1 MNEELRGII
10 QKMIDNGE
18 SQETINMVI
27 AEYERRN
34 ETDDESGKTTPTD
47 QDTSVD
53 VDQVSDMDL
62 PSEDGSLDSPKV
74 EEEKPEEDVEA
85 VGVVD
90 NVVDFFSDISNA
102 FSQGYMQ
109 GERTDEGIELGGFG
123 VVDDPASDEEVTR
136 WIEGQQKQAKLNSQ
150 SYEMKEFD
158 RIYEEAGGGA
168 WGFLKGVA
176 YNPST
181 LSTMLASSMASQY
194 SSIVNSE
201 EVATAAL
208 AGGATGVA
216 AGAAATPFGMVA
228 GGIAGAMTSSMAM
241 MEAGLTFNELMLEEI
256 GGDINDPGAKK
267 KIRAVLDNP
276 EKLSELKSK
285 ARNRGVAIG
294 AVELLTLGIAKGVGG
309 KIASKLS
316 RAAAVGGIEITG
328 GGLGEVAGR
337 LAADQE
343 MDAKEIGFEA
353 FAGLGSAPL
362 TMSAQAT
369 KLNKAIQTAE
379 ISKKIRDS
387 NEYGDV
393 VDAYKSD
400 KDGNF
405 KTNAIDVE
413 ISKLSKSS
421 QILDERVEEQVLSG
435 KMTKAEGDVVRQNF
449 RRVQGSV
456 NSIKSLDLT
465 TEQEAE
471 AVDKLAEFEKVKSEL
486 KSAKDSAPAITAPI
500 KEKLKAL
507 DAELT
512 DIIRADSKAKVEE
525 SSTFAK
531 KAGKAFGIEVID
543 NLTSAEIAEQFDT
556 EKTKFSDADGFFKDG
571 KIYINK
577 EVAIETRAVSVGS
590 HELLHGILK
599 NSLMTNKES
608 SKIIQDFRSQLNKEQ
623 NAAIDLR
630 ANQKDKNGK
639 RLYSESDLEAAPDE
653 YLAFFS
659 DAIAKNEIKFEE
671 NIFTKLGDII
681 TPILRKAGFAKIKFN
696 TGKDVYNFMREY
708 NKSIESGNLTKS
720 IQEDLVSSENQKLFD
735 SEYKRLSLSTKQDIA
750 FEENENID
758 TGHTTFEGDFKVG
771 DTQFGL
777 KLIPLDNISDD
788 FEAEFELKKQ
798 LEAKNINTKELLSV
812 EFEDFEDGLDITGKS
827 LEGKTSAI
835 KTFSVVANSVLDFVK
850 QNNVKGVVFNSSEAN
865 RTRLYKTMVDRF
877 SKELGWEYEQI
888 KTTPV
893 QGEVDTFVVTPKDT
907 TKQSKSVAKSTQELL
922 NIETDTAND
931 LAIESKSAPLSSAK
945 EKSLIRQYTSLA
957 LKALGYSAKAGSIA
971 PQEAVSFV
979 QGLFPSILKNYDLS
993 KNTKFST
1000 HVTNNITPKRQQ
1012 FYEEQI
1018 GDDAVTTSLDDERV
1032 REMASPT
1039 QEQTDTSTE
1048 SKKDIVPTTDPL
1060 KLFGPNNE
1068 IKESFLKNTIDKLK
1082 ELNIKGL
1089 TYNTLRILDAESVA
1103 ELVFGDKK
1111 VAGKILDPAKNL
1123 SQGEARRA
1131 LMFVNKNAAALIKL
1145 LPENNTE
1152 IKSVTSKSNAN
1163 TKISIGGLPT
1173 GIPRN
1178 IQSKFYTKG
1187 KRIGNNTQF
1196 SKKPGITLDSFKKEL
1211 GIEGNVKSPD
1221 FKVRSNTSQALR
1233 GMLELAGRAMTNTAA
1248 RQYLKSI
1255 GYDPIVI
1262 EQLAE
1267 GKNPTMFSRSALEKL
1282 SGINVFQ
1289 EAAEKSD
1296 ADFAN
1301 FGESSWNPIY
1311 KSLGFN
1317 PLDPASPAD
1326 KAKMEMFFAKVLPQY
1341 LPLEIIALL
1350 GPTMTNGKA
1359 SYYKANSEKFKEASE
1374 KNPEKYPTKTT
1385 KETSE
1390 SKQKFVDEAVAKGEF
1405 SKINKAKSFWFENTD
1420 SAKEISEQYIGDVEI
1435 GSKYK
1440 LKEEE
1445 LNDLKAMFLKQS
1457 FTSGTGKNRTI
1468 QQKFLD
1474 TMWQKQSLDNQN
1486 AAKLRGLKVMFNVF
1500 QKMIA
1505 DDARNAQM
1513 IIGILSKTSGHQN
1526 GFVRV
1531 AAPMKFIAKNIDGVE
1546 IVEEHTLPASIAAK
1560 FLFQQAAAG
1569 TVNSNFSG
1577 IEKNYM
1583 QGVLSSVDDKQL
1595 RGVGIDGNK
1604 FNYIAST
1611 PDGWTINDNVWAR
1624 YFNSNVANG
1633 PGFGID
1639 PNNIELQSGQTV
1651 YEVYGVDNTGAFID
1665 DNFNNTLKKTAKA
1678 NNLILEPSE
1687 RFSKSTPFG
1696 NPEVLSLM
1704 ETLDNENTAQES
1716 KFSRSLNLSKDFN
1729 DIIEN
1734 KTGIAS
1740 DKAYARVKAEVV
1752 GANKGK
1758 WKFFIPPSAED
1769 FVGLLYATLGKG
1781 TIGDAQMAWY
1791 KAHLLNPFASAM
1803 NDLANDRA
1811 TLMQD
1816 FRALKKNLKIVPKN
1830 LRKKIPG
1837 EPFTQEQAVR
1847 AYIWDQQGM
1856 EIPGMSEQDQ
1866 KDLVSFVEKDSN
1878 LKSFAAE
1885 LMAINKGDA
1894 YAAPDAGWV
1903 AGTIDTDLMKGLNTT
1918 KRIKYLEVWQQNVD
1932 QIFSD
1937 ENLNKLEAA
1946 YGKEYRVAMENIL
1959 QRMQTG
1965 RNRSFGTDTITGRF
1979 TDWLTNSVGA
1989 IMFFNTR
1996 SAVLQTISAINF
2008 INFSDNNVLKAGQA
2022 FANQGQYWK
2031 DFVKLFNSPFL
2042 LDRRSG
2048 IKLNVNEADIAEM
2061 AKGPGNSARNVIAGL
2076 LKLGFLPTQIADSF
2090 AIASGGASFYRN
2102 RIKALM
2108 KEGLSQAEAEESA
2121 FRDFREIAEE
2131 SQQSSRPDKISQQQ
2145 AGPLGRIVL
2154 AFANTPAQYARLI
2167 KKAASDLKNG
2177 RGDAKTNISKII
2189 YYGVAQN
2196 VLFSALQQALF
2207 AIGFEDEDEEEKKRE
2222 EKYFNII
2229 NGMSDSVLRGIG
2241 VGGAIASVVK
2251 NTAIRLAKEADK
2263 KSPKYQDAVVK
2274 GVLQISPPISSK
2286 IGKLQS
2292 AGRSFS
2298 WNQEEMRT
2306 KGWSID
2312 NPAYL
2317 ASANVISAASN
2328 VPLDRAVK
2336 KITNIVDSSNEDT
2349 EFYKRIALA
2358 LGWSAWEL
2366 GIEKNKKTETKKRSR
2381 SRTRTNR
2388 KQRTR
2393 KKRN

>member
-1 MNEELRGII
+1 
-10 QKMIDNGE
+10 MIDNGE

-512 DIIRADSKAKVEE
+512 DIIRADSKAKVEK

-1262 EQLAE
+1262 EQIAE

>member
-1 MNEELRGII
+1 MNEELKGII
-10 QKMIDNGE
+10 QKMIDNDE

-53 VDQVSDMDL
+53 VEQVSDMDL

-90 NVVDFFSDISNA
+90 NVVDFFSDIRDA

-201 EVATAAL
+201 EVAAAAL
-208 AGGATGVA
+208 AGGATGAA
-216 AGAAATPFGMVA
+216 AGTAGLGFGIIA

-241 MEAGLTFNELMLEEI
+241 MEAGLTFNELMMKEI
-256 GGDINDPGAKK
+256 GGDINDPGAKE

-285 ARNRGVAIG
+285 ARNRGIAIG
-294 AVELLTLGIAKGVGG
+294 AVELLTLGVAKGVGG

-316 RAAAVGGIEITG
+316 RVAAVGGIEITG

-337 LAADQE
+337 QAAGQE
-343 MDAKEIGFEA
+343 FDAKEIGFEA

-362 TMSAQAT
+362 TMSMQAT

-421 QILDERVEEQVLSG
+421 QILDDRVEEQVLSG

-456 NSIKSLDLT
+456 SNIKSLDLT

-471 AVDKLAEFEKVKSEL
+471 AVDKLAARKKLQIEL
-486 KSAKDSAPAITAPI
+486 DDLK
-500 KEKLKAL
+500 KEKSTALTESKNKELEAL

-512 DIIRADSKAKVEE
+512 DIIRADSTTKVEE

-531 KAGKAFGIEVID
+531 KAGKAFGIEVVD

-556 EKTKFSDADGFFKDG
+556 KKTKFSEANGFFKDG

-608 SKIIQDFRSQLNKEQ
+608 SKIIQDFRNQLNKEQ

-659 DAIAKNEIKFEE
+659 DAIAKNEIKFDEG
-671 NIFTKLGDII
+671 LGTMLMDFI

-708 NKSIESGNLTKS
+708 NKSIKSGNLTKS

-893 QGEVDTFVVTPKDT
+893 QGEVDTFIVTPKDT

-1048 SKKDIVPTTDPL
+1048 SKKDIVPTADPL

-1089 TYNTLRILDAESVA
+1089 TYNTLRILDAESIA

-1131 LMFVNKNAAALIKL
+1131 LMFVNKNAASLIKL

-1262 EQLAE
+1262 EQIAE
-1267 GKNPTMFSRSALEKL
+1267 GKNPTMFSRSTLEKL

-1803 NDLANDRA
+1803 NNLANDRA

-2022 FANQGQYWK
+2022 FANQPQYWK
-2031 DFVKLFNSPFL
+2031 DFIKLFNSPFL

-2102 RIKALM
+2102 RIKALQ
-2108 KEGLSQAEAEESA
+2108 KEGLTEAEAEESA

-2207 AIGFEDEDEEEKKRE
+2207 AIGFEDEEEEKRD

-2229 NGMSDSVLRGIG
+2229 NGMSDSILRGIG

-2336 KITNIVDSSNEDT
+2336 KITNLVDSSNDDT

-2366 GIEKNKKTETKKRSR
+2366 GIEKNKKTKTKKRGR

-2388 KQRTR
+2388 TQRTR

>member
-53 VDQVSDMDL
+53 VDQVSDTDL

-123 VVDDPASDEEVTR
+123 VGDDPASDEEVTR

-512 DIIRADSKAKVEE
+512 DIIRADSKAKVEK

-850 QNNVKGVVFNSSEAN
+850 QNDVKGVVFNSSEAN

-1262 EQLAE
+1262 EQIAE

-1918 KRIKYLEVWQQNVD
+1918 KRTKYLEVWQQNVD

>member
-18 SQETINMVI
+18 SQETMNMVI

-53 VDQVSDMDL
+53 VEQVSDTDL

-85 VGVVD
+85 FGVVD
-90 NVVDFFSDISNA
+90 NVVDFFSDLSTAWN
-102 FSQGYMQ
+102 QGSLQ
-109 GERTDEGIELGGFG
+109 GEMTDLGIELAGFG
-123 VVDDPASDEEVTR
+123 IGDDPANDQDVINF
-136 WIEGQQKQAKLNSQ
+136 IEGKKKELRLSSQ
-150 SYEMKEFD
+150 SFEMKEFD
-158 RIYEEAGGGA
+158 RIYEEAGGGW
-168 WGFLKGVA
+168 WGFLKGAA

-181 LSTMLASSMASQY
+181 LSTMLF
-194 SSIVNSE
+194 SSISSQLSSIRNSE
-201 EVATAAL
+201 EVAAAAL
-208 AGGATGVA
+208 AGGT
-216 AGAAATPFGMVA
+216 AGAAVGLAGFGVGA
-228 GGIAGAMTSSMAM
+228 IPGAIAGAMSASMGM
-241 MEAGLTFNELMLEEI
+241 MEAGLTFNELLMEEI
-256 GGDINDPGAKK
+256 GGNINDPGAKD
-267 KIRAVLDNP
+267 KIKAILDNP
-276 EKLSELKSK
+276 EKLQDLKTR
-285 ARNRGVAIG
+285 ARNRGAAIAGIELATMGLAKGLGGKLASKGIGKATRIAAIG
-294 AVELLTLGIAKGVGG
+294 GT
-309 KIASKLS
+309 
-316 RAAAVGGIEITG
+316 EIIG
-328 GGLGEVAGR
+328 GGTGEVVGR
-337 LAADQE
+337 LAAGQE
-343 MDAKEIGFEA
+343 MDVKEIGFEA

-362 TMSAQAT
+362 TMSGQVF
-369 KLNKAIQTAE
+369 KFQKAVQSAE
-379 ISKKIRDS
+379 IGKKIRES
-387 NEYGDV
+387 NEYGDI

-405 KTNAIDVE
+405 KTNAVDVE

-421 QILDERVEEQVLSG
+421 QILDSRVEEQILTG
-435 KMTKAEGDVVRQNF
+435 KLTKAEGDVIKQNF

-456 NSIKSLDLT
+456 SRIKSLDLT
-465 TEQEAE
+465 TEQEAQ
-471 AVDKLAEFEKVKSEL
+471 AVDKLAERDKIQNELNELKETKSE
-486 KSAKDSAPAITAPI
+486 AITAGKKEELKVIDNEISEII
-500 KEKLKAL
+500 K
-507 DAELT
+507 
-512 DIIRADSKAKVEE
+512 ADSKAKVEE

-543 NLTSAEIAEQFDT
+543 DLTTADIVKQFDT
-556 EKTKFSDADGFFKDG
+556 DETKFSEADGFFKDG

-577 EVAIETRAVSVGS
+577 EIAAETRAVSVGS
-590 HELLHGILK
+590 HELLHGILQ

-608 SKIIQDFRSQLNKEQ
+608 SKIIQDFRSQLNKKQ

-630 ANQKDKNGK
+630 ANATDKDGN
-639 RLYSESDLEAAPDE
+639 RLYSKEELDNSPDE

-659 DAIAKNEIKFEE
+659 DAIAKNEIKFDEG
-671 NIFTKLGDII
+671 LGTMLMDFI

-708 NKSIESGNLTKS
+708 DKSIKSGKLSKS
-720 IQEDLVSSENQKLFD
+720 IQEDLVPGITTVDSGDAKLSRSEDASN
-735 SEYKRLSLSTKQDIA
+735 
-750 FEENENID
+750 
-758 TGHTTFEGDFKVG
+758 KVQELY
-771 DTQFGL
+771 DTQGEAAAFDIIEQFKPITSKIVEKRSQAPGFDRQL
-777 KLIPLDNISDD
+777 LTDEIETGKRGILDLVREYDAESGVPLAAYINKFLPARAIEASKRILGEEFTDD
-788 FEAEFELKKQ
+788 VT
-798 LEAKNINTKELLSV
+798 EAKGVAAEEVAVDVAPTDKSTTSKLRRVLGIKQGDAIYDLAKKVSGEILSGDLPGKKVKTAINKEARKSKLRKAVSDLMGTEKAIDEQFLNKNI
-812 EFEDFEDGLDITGKS
+812 
-827 LEGKTSAI
+827 LEILKALPASDLVKLEREA
-835 KTFSVVANSVLDFVK
+835 KVKVLAE
-850 QNNVKGVVFNSSEAN
+850 QGPRLNVKDAREAVN
-865 RTRLYKTMVDRF
+865 KGL
-877 SKELGWEYEQI
+877 L
-888 KTTPV
+888 
-893 QGEVDTFVVTPKDT
+893 PKDT
-907 TKQSKSVAKSTQELL
+907 NLQSGPKVSSKLPTTLEQAKEFFTQKRKAGLVNVVTEMLVKDAAPEVTKDKM
-922 NIETDTAND
+922 D
-931 LAIESKSAPLSSAK
+931 LAIRAKVLSEIDRAPELKFSKTSIFQAETNLEKILSEGFNDYATETNKKWPALFKSLGIVNLNLNDKTQREKFLNDLISTEVDENGKPIPGLASKFPKSFWRNFQGTSTSVSEMRGNVKFYKMQDGSFAPGVLVKGKDGKTKYKAPKNAFRKYASHVFFLNVADAKAWIEKAESKGIKFPPESDMFKDLLYKEPYTQKVNKKEVLLLNKERFNDVNFINRQENKLKALESIFKTFEKFMAEGKGKDNAALVGGLLKSTAGWQGHFIRKSAP
-945 EKSLIRQYTSLA
+945 
-957 LKALGYSAKAGSIA
+957 
-971 PQEAVSFV
+971 V
-979 QGLFPSILKNYDLS
+979 
-993 KNTKFST
+993 KFFQT
-1000 HVTNNITPKRQQ
+1000 GKM
-1012 FYEEQI
+1012 F
-1018 GDDAVTTSLDDERV
+1018 DANG
-1032 REMASPT
+1032 
-1039 QEQTDTSTE
+1039 
-1048 SKKDIVPTTDPL
+1048 K
-1060 KLFGPNNE
+1060 KLF
-1068 IKESFLKNTIDKLK
+1068 T
-1082 ELNIKGL
+1082 
-1089 TYNTLRILDAESVA
+1089 
-1103 ELVFGDKK
+1103 
-1111 VAGKILDPAKNL
+1111 
-1123 SQGEARRA
+1123 
-1131 LMFVNKNAAALIKL
+1131 
-1145 LPENNTE
+1145 
-1152 IKSVTSKSNAN
+1152 
-1163 TKISIGGLPT
+1163 
-1173 GIPRN
+1173 
-1178 IQSKFYTKG
+1178 
-1187 KRIGNNTQF
+1187 
-1196 SKKPGITLDSFKKEL
+1196 
-1211 GIEGNVKSPD
+1211 
-1221 FKVRSNTSQALR
+1221 
-1233 GMLELAGRAMTNTAA
+1233 
-1248 RQYLKSI
+1248 
-1255 GYDPIVI
+1255 
-1262 EQLAE
+1262 
-1267 GKNPTMFSRSALEKL
+1267 
-1282 SGINVFQ
+1282 
-1289 EAAEKSD
+1289 
-1296 ADFAN
+1296 
-1301 FGESSWNPIY
+1301 
-1311 KSLGFN
+1311 
-1317 PLDPASPAD
+1317 
-1326 KAKMEMFFAKVLPQY
+1326 
-1341 LPLEIIALL
+1341 
-1350 GPTMTNGKA
+1350 
-1359 SYYKANSEKFKEASE
+1359 
-1374 KNPEKYPTKTT
+1374 
-1385 KETSE
+1385 
-1390 SKQKFVDEAVAKGEF
+1390 
-1405 SKINKAKSFWFENTD
+1405 
-1420 SAKEISEQYIGDVEI
+1420 
-1435 GSKYK
+1435 
-1440 LKEEE
+1440 
-1445 LNDLKAMFLKQS
+1445 
-1457 FTSGTGKNRTI
+1457 
-1468 QQKFLD
+1468 
-1474 TMWQKQSLDNQN
+1474 
-1486 AAKLRGLKVMFNVF
+1486 
-1500 QKMIA
+1500 
-1505 DDARNAQM
+1505 
-1513 IIGILSKTSGHQN
+1513 
-1526 GFVRV
+1526 
-1531 AAPMKFIAKNIDGVE
+1531 
-1546 IVEEHTLPASIAAK
+1546 EEHTLPATGIAQY
-1560 FLFQQAAAG
+1560 LFIQAASGNISKSFPNVRRNFFQGALLN
-1569 TVNSNFSG
+1569 VN
-1577 IEKNYM
+1577 
-1583 QGVLSSVDDKQL
+1583 DDKL
-1595 RGVGIDGNK
+1595 AGIGVDGKK
-1604 FNYIAST
+1604 FSYKEAT
-1611 PDGWTINDNVWAR
+1611 PEGWTLEDNIWAR
-1624 YFNSNVANG
+1624 YFNANVAKQ
-1633 PGFGID
+1633 GFGID
-1639 PNNIELQSGQTV
+1639 PNSLMTYQGKTIFD
-1651 YEVYGVDNTGAFID
+1651 VYGVDSTGAFID

-1687 RFSKSTPFG
+1687 RFSKSTSFG
-1696 NPEVLSLM
+1696 NSEVLSLM

-1752 GANKGK
+1752 GSNKGK

-1903 AGTIDTDLMKGLNTT
+1903 AGTIDTDLIKGLNTT

-1932 QIFSD
+1932 QIFS
-1937 ENLNKLEAA
+1937 ETNLNKLEAA

-2022 FANQGQYWK
+2022 FANQPQYWK
-2031 DFVKLFNSPFL
+2031 DFIKLFNSPFL

-2102 RIKALM
+2102 RIKALQ
-2108 KEGLSQAEAEESA
+2108 KEGLTEAEAEESA

-2207 AIGFEDEDEEEKKRE
+2207 AIGFEDEEEEKRD

-2229 NGMSDSVLRGIG
+2229 NGMSDSILRGVG

>member
-18 SQETINMVI
+18 SQETMNMVI

-53 VDQVSDMDL
+53 VEQVSDTDL

-85 VGVVD
+85 FGVVD
-90 NVVDFFSDISNA
+90 NVVDFFSDLSTAWN
-102 FSQGYMQ
+102 QGSLQ
-109 GERTDEGIELGGFG
+109 GEMTDLGIELAGFG
-123 VVDDPASDEEVTR
+123 IGDDPANDQDVINF
-136 WIEGQQKQAKLNSQ
+136 IEGKKKELRLSSQ
-150 SYEMKEFD
+150 SFEMKEFD
-158 RIYEEAGGGA
+158 RIYEEAGGGW
-168 WGFLKGVA
+168 WGFLKGAA

-181 LSTMLASSMASQY
+181 LSSMLV
-194 SSIVNSE
+194 SSISSQLSSIKNSE
-201 EVATAAL
+201 EVAAAAL
-208 AGGATGVA
+208 AGGGAGA
-216 AGAAATPFGMVA
+216 AVGAAATAYGLGIGAIPGA
-228 GGIAGAMTSSMAM
+228 IAGAMSASMGM
-241 MEAGLTFNELMLEEI
+241 MEAGLTFNELLMEEI
-256 GGDINDPGAKK
+256 GGNINDPGAKD
-267 KIRAVLDNP
+267 KIKAILDNP
-276 EKLSELKSK
+276 EKLQDLKTR
-285 ARNRGVAIG
+285 ARNRGAAIAGIELATMGLAKGLGGKLASKGIGKATRIAAIG
-294 AVELLTLGIAKGVGG
+294 GT
-309 KIASKLS
+309 
-316 RAAAVGGIEITG
+316 EIIG
-328 GGLGEVAGR
+328 GGTGEFVGRKVAG
-337 LAADQE
+337 QE
-343 MDAKEIGFEA
+343 MDIKEIGFEA

-362 TMSAQAT
+362 TMSGQVF
-369 KLNKAIQTAE
+369 KFQKAVQSAE
-379 ISKKIRDS
+379 IGKKIRES
-387 NEYGDV
+387 NEYGDI

-405 KTNAIDVE
+405 KTNAVDVE

-421 QILDERVEEQVLSG
+421 QILDSRVEEQILTG
-435 KMTKAEGDVVRQNF
+435 KLTKAEGDVIKQNF

-456 NSIKSLDLT
+456 SRIKSLDLT
-465 TEQEAE
+465 TEQEAQ
-471 AVDKLAEFEKVKSEL
+471 AVDKLAERDKIQNELNELKETKSE
-486 KSAKDSAPAITAPI
+486 AITAGKKEELKVIDNEISEII
-500 KEKLKAL
+500 K
-507 DAELT
+507 
-512 DIIRADSKAKVEE
+512 ADSKAKVEE

-543 NLTSAEIAEQFDT
+543 DLTTADIVKQFDT
-556 EKTKFSDADGFFKDG
+556 DETKFSEADGFFKDG

-577 EVAIETRAVSVGS
+577 EIAAETRAVSVGS
-590 HELLHGILK
+590 HELLHGILQ

-608 SKIIQDFRSQLNKEQ
+608 SKIIQDFRSQLNKKQ

-630 ANQKDKNGK
+630 ANATDKDGN
-639 RLYSESDLEAAPDE
+639 RLYSKEELDNSPDE

-659 DAIAKNEIKFEE
+659 DAIAKNEIKFDEG
-671 NIFTKLGDII
+671 LGTMLMDFI

-708 NKSIESGNLTKS
+708 DKSIKSGKLSKS
-720 IQEDLVSSENQKLFD
+720 IQEDLVPGITTVDSGDAKLSRSEDASN
-735 SEYKRLSLSTKQDIA
+735 
-750 FEENENID
+750 
-758 TGHTTFEGDFKVG
+758 KVQELY
-771 DTQFGL
+771 DTQGEAAAFDIIEQFKPITSKIVEKRSQAPGFDRQL
-777 KLIPLDNISDD
+777 LTDEIETGKRGILDLVREYDAESGVPLAAYINKFLPARAIEASKRILGEEFTDD
-788 FEAEFELKKQ
+788 VT
-798 LEAKNINTKELLSV
+798 EAKGVAAEEVAVDVAPTDKSTTSKLRRVLGIKQGDAIYDLAKKVSGEILSGDLPGKKVKTAINKEARKSKLRKAVSDLMGTEKAIDEQFLNKNI
-812 EFEDFEDGLDITGKS
+812 
-827 LEGKTSAI
+827 LEILKALPASDLVKLEREA
-835 KTFSVVANSVLDFVK
+835 KVKVLAE
-850 QNNVKGVVFNSSEAN
+850 QGPRLNVKDAREAVN
-865 RTRLYKTMVDRF
+865 KGL
-877 SKELGWEYEQI
+877 L
-888 KTTPV
+888 
-893 QGEVDTFVVTPKDT
+893 PKDT
-907 TKQSKSVAKSTQELL
+907 NLQSGPKVSSKLPTTLEQAKEFFTQKRKAGLVNVVTEMLVKDAAPEVTKDKM
-922 NIETDTAND
+922 D
-931 LAIESKSAPLSSAK
+931 LAIRAKVLSEIDRAPELKFSKTSIFQAETNLEKILSEGFNDYATETNKKWPALFKSLGIVNLNLNDKTQREKFLNDLISTEVDENGKPIPGLASKFPKSFWRNFQGTSTSVSEMRGNVKFYKMQDGSFAPGVLVKGKDGKTKYKAPKNAFRKYASHVFFLNVADAKAWIEKAESKGIKFPPESDMFKDLLYKEPYTQKVNKKEVLLLNKERFNDVNFINRQENKLKALESIFKTFEKFMAEGKGKNNAALVGGLLKSTAGWQGHFIRKSAPVRFFQTGK
-945 EKSLIRQYTSLA
+945 M
-957 LKALGYSAKAGSIA
+957 
-971 PQEAVSFV
+971 F
-979 QGLFPSILKNYDLS
+979 
-993 KNTKFST
+993 
-1000 HVTNNITPKRQQ
+1000 
-1012 FYEEQI
+1012 
-1018 GDDAVTTSLDDERV
+1018 DAD
-1032 REMASPT
+1032 
-1039 QEQTDTSTE
+1039 
-1048 SKKDIVPTTDPL
+1048 
-1060 KLFGPNNE
+1060 
-1068 IKESFLKNTIDKLK
+1068 
-1082 ELNIKGL
+1082 
-1089 TYNTLRILDAESVA
+1089 
-1103 ELVFGDKK
+1103 
-1111 VAGKILDPAKNL
+1111 
-1123 SQGEARRA
+1123 
-1131 LMFVNKNAAALIKL
+1131 
-1145 LPENNTE
+1145 
-1152 IKSVTSKSNAN
+1152 
-1163 TKISIGGLPT
+1163 
-1173 GIPRN
+1173 
-1178 IQSKFYTKG
+1178 G
-1187 KRIGNNTQF
+1187 KR
-1196 SKKPGITLDSFKKEL
+1196 L
-1211 GIEGNVKSPD
+1211 
-1221 FKVRSNTSQALR
+1221 
-1233 GMLELAGRAMTNTAA
+1233 
-1248 RQYLKSI
+1248 
-1255 GYDPIVI
+1255 
-1262 EQLAE
+1262 
-1267 GKNPTMFSRSALEKL
+1267 
-1282 SGINVFQ
+1282 
-1289 EAAEKSD
+1289 
-1296 ADFAN
+1296 
-1301 FGESSWNPIY
+1301 
-1311 KSLGFN
+1311 
-1317 PLDPASPAD
+1317 
-1326 KAKMEMFFAKVLPQY
+1326 
-1341 LPLEIIALL
+1341 
-1350 GPTMTNGKA
+1350 
-1359 SYYKANSEKFKEASE
+1359 
-1374 KNPEKYPTKTT
+1374 
-1385 KETSE
+1385 
-1390 SKQKFVDEAVAKGEF
+1390 
-1405 SKINKAKSFWFENTD
+1405 
-1420 SAKEISEQYIGDVEI
+1420 
-1435 GSKYK
+1435 
-1440 LKEEE
+1440 
-1445 LNDLKAMFLKQS
+1445 
-1457 FTSGTGKNRTI
+1457 FT
-1468 QQKFLD
+1468 
-1474 TMWQKQSLDNQN
+1474 
-1486 AAKLRGLKVMFNVF
+1486 
-1500 QKMIA
+1500 
-1505 DDARNAQM
+1505 
-1513 IIGILSKTSGHQN
+1513 
-1526 GFVRV
+1526 
-1531 AAPMKFIAKNIDGVE
+1531 
-1546 IVEEHTLPASIAAK
+1546 EEHTLPATGIAQY
-1560 FLFQQAAAG
+1560 LFIQAASGNISKSFPNVRRNFFQGALLN
-1569 TVNSNFSG
+1569 VN
-1577 IEKNYM
+1577 
-1583 QGVLSSVDDKQL
+1583 DDKL
-1595 RGVGIDGNK
+1595 AGIGVDGKK
-1604 FNYIAST
+1604 FSYKEAT
-1611 PDGWTINDNVWAR
+1611 PEGWTLEDNIWAR
-1624 YFNSNVANG
+1624 YFNANVAKQ
-1633 PGFGID
+1633 GFGID
-1639 PNNIELQSGQTV
+1639 PNSLMTYQGKTIFD
-1651 YEVYGVDNTGAFID
+1651 VYGVDSTGAFID

-1687 RFSKSTPFG
+1687 RFSKSTSFG
-1696 NPEVLSLM
+1696 NSEVLSLM

-1752 GANKGK
+1752 GSNKGK

-1903 AGTIDTDLMKGLNTT
+1903 AGTIDTDLIKGLNTT

-1932 QIFSD
+1932 QIFS
-1937 ENLNKLEAA
+1937 ETNLNKLEAA

-2022 FANQGQYWK
+2022 FANQPQYWK
-2031 DFVKLFNSPFL
+2031 DFIKLFNSPFL

-2102 RIKALM
+2102 RIKALQ
-2108 KEGLSQAEAEESA
+2108 KEGLTEAEAEESA

-2207 AIGFEDEDEEEKKRE
+2207 AIGFEDEEEEKRD

-2229 NGMSDSVLRGIG
+2229 NGMSDSILRGVG

>member
-1 MNEELRGII
+1 
-10 QKMIDNGE
+10 MIDNGE

-53 VDQVSDMDL
+53 VDQVSDTDL

-123 VVDDPASDEEVTR
+123 VGDDPASDEEVTR

-421 QILDERVEEQVLSG
+421 QILDDRVEEQVLSG

-512 DIIRADSKAKVEE
+512 DIIRADSKAKVEK

-850 QNNVKGVVFNSSEAN
+850 QNDVKGVVFNSSEAN

-1262 EQLAE
+1262 EQIAE

-1918 KRIKYLEVWQQNVD
+1918 KRTKYLEVWQQNVD

>member
-1 MNEELRGII
+1 
-10 QKMIDNGE
+10 MIDNGE

-53 VDQVSDMDL
+53 VDQVSDTDL

-123 VVDDPASDEEVTR
+123 VGDDPASDEEVTR

-512 DIIRADSKAKVEE
+512 DIIRADSKAKVEK

-850 QNNVKGVVFNSSEAN
+850 QNDVKGVVFNSSEAN

-1262 EQLAE
+1262 EQIAE

-1918 KRIKYLEVWQQNVD
+1918 KRTKYLEVWQQNVD

>member
-1 MNEELRGII
+1 
-10 QKMIDNGE
+10 MIDNGE

-53 VDQVSDMDL
+53 VDQVSDTDL

-123 VVDDPASDEEVTR
+123 VGDDPASDEEVTR

-421 QILDERVEEQVLSG
+421 QILDDRVEEQVLSG

-512 DIIRADSKAKVEE
+512 DIIRADSKAKVEK

-1262 EQLAE
+1262 EQIAE

-1918 KRIKYLEVWQQNVD
+1918 KRTKYLEVWQQNVD

>member
-577 EVAIETRAVSVGS
+577 EVASEKGAVSVGS

-1262 EQLAE
+1262 EQIAE

-1289 EAAEKSD
+1289 EAAESSD
-1296 ADFAN
+1296 SDFAN
-1301 FGESSWNPIY
+1301 FGESSWSPQY
-1311 KSLGFN
+1311 KALGLD
-1317 PLDPASPAD
+1317 PLDPANPAD
-1326 KAKMEMFFAKVLPQY
+1326 KQKMEVFFTEVLPQY
-1341 LPLEIIALL
+1341 FPKEILALF
-1350 GPTMTNGKA
+1350 GPTMTNGPA
-1359 SYYKANSEKFKEASE
+1359 SYYKINSEKFAEIRN
-1374 KNPEKYPTKTT
+1374 KNPKKYPYTT
-1385 KETSE
+1385 KDEQKILQGIVNFGNTETGQIMTPRIDVFAIEINETFDKILPKIIEKGYSRIPVF
-1390 SKQKFVDEAVAKGEF
+1390 KDNVDHV
-1405 SKINKAKSFWFENTD
+1405 
-1420 SAKEISEQYIGDVEI
+1420 
-1435 GSKYK
+1435 
-1440 LKEEE
+1440 
-1445 LNDLKAMFLKQS
+1445 
-1457 FTSGTGKNRTI
+1457 
-1468 QQKFLD
+1468 
-1474 TMWQKQSLDNQN
+1474 
-1486 AAKLRGLKVMFNVF
+1486 
-1500 QKMIA
+1500 
-1505 DDARNAQM
+1505 
-1513 IIGILSKTSGHQN
+1513 IGIL
-1526 GFVRV
+1526 
-1531 AAPMKFIAKNIDGVE
+1531 
-1546 IVEEHTLPASIAAK
+1546 
-1560 FLFQQAAAG
+1560 
-1569 TVNSNFSG
+1569 
-1577 IEKNYM
+1577 Y
-1583 QGVLSSVDDKQL
+1583 
-1595 RGVGIDGNK
+1595 
-1604 FNYIAST
+1604 
-1611 PDGWTINDNVWAR
+1611 
-1624 YFNSNVANG
+1624 
-1633 PGFGID
+1633 
-1639 PNNIELQSGQTV
+1639 
-1651 YEVYGVDNTGAFID
+1651 
-1665 DNFNNTLKKTAKA
+1665 
-1678 NNLILEPSE
+1678 
-1687 RFSKSTPFG
+1687 
-1696 NPEVLSLM
+1696 
-1704 ETLDNENTAQES
+1704 
-1716 KFSRSLNLSKDFN
+1716 
-1729 DIIEN
+1729 
-1734 KTGIAS
+1734 
-1740 DKAYARVKAEVV
+1740 VK
-1752 GANKGK
+1752 
-1758 WKFFIPPSAED
+1758 
-1769 FVGLLYATLGKG
+1769 
-1781 TIGDAQMAWY
+1781 
-1791 KAHLLNPFASAM
+1791 
-1803 NDLANDRA
+1803 
-1811 TLMQD
+1811 
-1816 FRALKKNLKIVPKN
+1816 
-1830 LRKKIPG
+1830 
-1837 EPFTQEQAVR
+1837 
-1847 AYIWDQQGM
+1847 
-1856 EIPGMSEQDQ
+1856 
-1866 KDLVSFVEKDSN
+1866 
-1878 LKSFAAE
+1878 
-1885 LMAINKGDA
+1885 
-1894 YAAPDAGWV
+1894 
-1903 AGTIDTDLMKGLNTT
+1903 
-1918 KRIKYLEVWQQNVD
+1918 
-1932 QIFSD
+1932 
-1937 ENLNKLEAA
+1937 
-1946 YGKEYRVAMENIL
+1946 
-1959 QRMQTG
+1959 
-1965 RNRSFGTDTITGRF
+1965 
-1979 TDWLTNSVGA
+1979 
-1989 IMFFNTR
+1989 
-1996 SAVLQTISAINF
+1996 
-2008 INFSDNNVLKAGQA
+2008 
-2022 FANQGQYWK
+2022 
-2031 DFVKLFNSPFL
+2031 
-2042 LDRRSG
+2042 
-2048 IKLNVNEADIAEM
+2048 
-2061 AKGPGNSARNVIAGL
+2061 
-2076 LKLGFLPTQIADSF
+2076 
-2090 AIASGGASFYRN
+2090 
-2102 RIKALM
+2102 
-2108 KEGLSQAEAEESA
+2108 
-2121 FRDFREIAEE
+2121 
-2131 SQQSSRPDKISQQQ
+2131 
-2145 AGPLGRIVL
+2145 
-2154 AFANTPAQYARLI
+2154 
-2167 KKAASDLKNG
+2167 
-2177 RGDAKTNISKII
+2177 
-2189 YYGVAQN
+2189 
-2196 VLFSALQQALF
+2196 
-2207 AIGFEDEDEEEKKRE
+2207 
-2222 EKYFNII
+2222 
-2229 NGMSDSVLRGIG
+2229 
-2241 VGGAIASVVK
+2241 
-2251 NTAIRLAKEADK
+2251 
-2263 KSPKYQDAVVK
+2263 
-2274 GVLQISPPISSK
+2274 
-2286 IGKLQS
+2286 
-2292 AGRSFS
+2292 
-2298 WNQEEMRT
+2298 
-2306 KGWSID
+2306 
-2312 NPAYL
+2312 
-2317 ASANVISAASN
+2317 
-2328 VPLDRAVK
+2328 
-2336 KITNIVDSSNEDT
+2336 
-2349 EFYKRIALA
+2349 
-2358 LGWSAWEL
+2358 
-2366 GIEKNKKTETKKRSR
+2366 
-2381 SRTRTNR
+2381 
-2388 KQRTR
+2388 
-2393 KKRN
+2393 

>member
-18 SQETINMVI
+18 SQETMNMVI

-53 VDQVSDMDL
+53 VEQVSDTDL

-85 VGVVD
+85 FGVVD
-90 NVVDFFSDISNA
+90 NVVDFFSDLSTAWN
-102 FSQGYMQ
+102 QGSLQ
-109 GERTDEGIELGGFG
+109 GEMTDLGIELAGFG
-123 VVDDPASDEEVTR
+123 IGDDPANDQDVINF
-136 WIEGQQKQAKLNSQ
+136 IEGKKKELRLSSQ
-150 SYEMKEFD
+150 SFEMKEFD
-158 RIYEEAGGGA
+158 RIYEEAGGGW
-168 WGFLKGVA
+168 WGFLKGAA

-181 LSTMLASSMASQY
+181 LSSMLV
-194 SSIVNSE
+194 SSISSQLSSIRNSE
-201 EVATAAL
+201 EVAAAAL
-208 AGGATGVA
+208 AGGT
-216 AGAAATPFGMVA
+216 AGAAIGLAGFGVGA
-228 GGIAGAMTSSMAM
+228 IPGAIAGAMSASMGM
-241 MEAGLTFNELMLEEI
+241 MEAGLTFNELLMEEI
-256 GGDINDPGAKK
+256 GGNINDPGAKD
-267 KIRAVLDNP
+267 KIKAILDNP
-276 EKLSELKSK
+276 EKLQDLKTR
-285 ARNRGVAIG
+285 ARNRGAAIAGIELATMGLAKGLGGKLASKGIGKATRIAAIG
-294 AVELLTLGIAKGVGG
+294 GT
-309 KIASKLS
+309 
-316 RAAAVGGIEITG
+316 EIIG
-328 GGLGEVAGR
+328 GGTGEFVGRKVAG
-337 LAADQE
+337 QE
-343 MDAKEIGFEA
+343 MDIKEIGFEA

-362 TMSAQAT
+362 TMSGQVF
-369 KLNKAIQTAE
+369 KFQKAVQSAE
-379 ISKKIRDS
+379 IGKKIRES
-387 NEYGDV
+387 NEYGDI

-405 KTNAIDVE
+405 KTNAVDVE

-421 QILDERVEEQVLSG
+421 QILDSRVEEQILTG
-435 KMTKAEGDVVRQNF
+435 KLTKAEGDVIKQNF

-456 NSIKSLDLT
+456 SRIKSLDLT
-465 TEQEAE
+465 TEQEAQ
-471 AVDKLAEFEKVKSEL
+471 AVDKLAERDKIQNELNELKETKSE
-486 KSAKDSAPAITAPI
+486 AITAGKKEELKVIDNEISEII
-500 KEKLKAL
+500 K
-507 DAELT
+507 
-512 DIIRADSKAKVEE
+512 ADSKAKVEE

-543 NLTSAEIAEQFDT
+543 DLTTADIVKQFDT
-556 EKTKFSDADGFFKDG
+556 DETKFSEADGFFKDG

-577 EVAIETRAVSVGS
+577 EIAAETRAVSVGS
-590 HELLHGILK
+590 HELLHGILQ

-608 SKIIQDFRSQLNKEQ
+608 SKIIQDFRSQLNKKQ

-630 ANQKDKNGK
+630 ANATDKDGN
-639 RLYSESDLEAAPDE
+639 RLYSKEELDNSPDE

-659 DAIAKNEIKFEE
+659 DAIAKNEIKFDEG
-671 NIFTKLGDII
+671 LGTMLMDFI

-708 NKSIESGNLTKS
+708 DKSIKSGKLSKS
-720 IQEDLVSSENQKLFD
+720 IQEDLVPGITTVDSGDAKLSRSEDASN
-735 SEYKRLSLSTKQDIA
+735 
-750 FEENENID
+750 
-758 TGHTTFEGDFKVG
+758 KVQELY
-771 DTQFGL
+771 DTQGEAAAFDIIEQFKPITSKIVEKRSQAPGFDRQL
-777 KLIPLDNISDD
+777 LTDEIETGKRGILDLVREYDAESGVPLAAYINKFLPARAIEASKRILGEEFTDD
-788 FEAEFELKKQ
+788 VT
-798 LEAKNINTKELLSV
+798 EAKGVAAEEVAVDVAPTDKSTTSKLRRVLGIKQGDAIYDLAKKVSGEILSGDLPGKKVKTAINKEARKSKLRKAVSDLMGTEKAIDEQFLNKNI
-812 EFEDFEDGLDITGKS
+812 
-827 LEGKTSAI
+827 LEILKALPASDLVKLEREA
-835 KTFSVVANSVLDFVK
+835 KVKVLAE
-850 QNNVKGVVFNSSEAN
+850 QGPRLNVKDAREAVN
-865 RTRLYKTMVDRF
+865 KGL
-877 SKELGWEYEQI
+877 L
-888 KTTPV
+888 
-893 QGEVDTFVVTPKDT
+893 PKDT
-907 TKQSKSVAKSTQELL
+907 NLQSGPKVSSKLPTTLEQAKEFFTQKRKAGLVNVVTEMLVKDAAPEVTKDKM
-922 NIETDTAND
+922 D
-931 LAIESKSAPLSSAK
+931 LAIRAKVLSEIDRAPELKFSKTSIFQAETNLEKILSEGFNDYATETNKKWPALFKSLGIVNLNLNDKTQREKFLNDLISTEVDENGKPIPGLASKFPKSFWRNFQGTSTSVSEMRGNVKFYKMQDGSFAPGVLVKGKDGKTKYKAPKNAFRKYASHVFFLNVADAKAWIEKAESKGIKFPPESDMFKDLLYKEPYTQKVNKKEVLLLNKERFNDVNFINRQENKLKALESIFKTFEKFMAEGKGKNNAALVGGLLKSTAGWQGHFIRKSAPVRFFQTGK
-945 EKSLIRQYTSLA
+945 M
-957 LKALGYSAKAGSIA
+957 
-971 PQEAVSFV
+971 F
-979 QGLFPSILKNYDLS
+979 
-993 KNTKFST
+993 
-1000 HVTNNITPKRQQ
+1000 
-1012 FYEEQI
+1012 
-1018 GDDAVTTSLDDERV
+1018 DAD
-1032 REMASPT
+1032 
-1039 QEQTDTSTE
+1039 
-1048 SKKDIVPTTDPL
+1048 
-1060 KLFGPNNE
+1060 
-1068 IKESFLKNTIDKLK
+1068 
-1082 ELNIKGL
+1082 
-1089 TYNTLRILDAESVA
+1089 
-1103 ELVFGDKK
+1103 
-1111 VAGKILDPAKNL
+1111 
-1123 SQGEARRA
+1123 
-1131 LMFVNKNAAALIKL
+1131 
-1145 LPENNTE
+1145 
-1152 IKSVTSKSNAN
+1152 
-1163 TKISIGGLPT
+1163 
-1173 GIPRN
+1173 
-1178 IQSKFYTKG
+1178 G
-1187 KRIGNNTQF
+1187 KR
-1196 SKKPGITLDSFKKEL
+1196 L
-1211 GIEGNVKSPD
+1211 
-1221 FKVRSNTSQALR
+1221 
-1233 GMLELAGRAMTNTAA
+1233 
-1248 RQYLKSI
+1248 
-1255 GYDPIVI
+1255 
-1262 EQLAE
+1262 
-1267 GKNPTMFSRSALEKL
+1267 
-1282 SGINVFQ
+1282 
-1289 EAAEKSD
+1289 
-1296 ADFAN
+1296 
-1301 FGESSWNPIY
+1301 
-1311 KSLGFN
+1311 
-1317 PLDPASPAD
+1317 
-1326 KAKMEMFFAKVLPQY
+1326 
-1341 LPLEIIALL
+1341 
-1350 GPTMTNGKA
+1350 
-1359 SYYKANSEKFKEASE
+1359 
-1374 KNPEKYPTKTT
+1374 
-1385 KETSE
+1385 
-1390 SKQKFVDEAVAKGEF
+1390 
-1405 SKINKAKSFWFENTD
+1405 
-1420 SAKEISEQYIGDVEI
+1420 
-1435 GSKYK
+1435 
-1440 LKEEE
+1440 
-1445 LNDLKAMFLKQS
+1445 
-1457 FTSGTGKNRTI
+1457 FT
-1468 QQKFLD
+1468 
-1474 TMWQKQSLDNQN
+1474 
-1486 AAKLRGLKVMFNVF
+1486 
-1500 QKMIA
+1500 
-1505 DDARNAQM
+1505 
-1513 IIGILSKTSGHQN
+1513 
-1526 GFVRV
+1526 
-1531 AAPMKFIAKNIDGVE
+1531 
-1546 IVEEHTLPASIAAK
+1546 EEHTLPATGIAQY
-1560 FLFQQAAAG
+1560 LFIQAASGNISKSFPNVRRNFFQGALLN
-1569 TVNSNFSG
+1569 VN
-1577 IEKNYM
+1577 
-1583 QGVLSSVDDKQL
+1583 DDKL
-1595 RGVGIDGNK
+1595 AGIGVDGKK
-1604 FNYIAST
+1604 FSYKEAT
-1611 PDGWTINDNVWAR
+1611 PEGWTLEDNIWAR
-1624 YFNSNVANG
+1624 YFNANVAKQ
-1633 PGFGID
+1633 GFGID
-1639 PNNIELQSGQTV
+1639 PNSLMTYQGKTIFD
-1651 YEVYGVDNTGAFID
+1651 VYGVDSTGAFID

-1687 RFSKSTPFG
+1687 RFSKSTSFG
-1696 NPEVLSLM
+1696 NSEVLSLM

-1752 GANKGK
+1752 GSNKGK

-1903 AGTIDTDLMKGLNTT
+1903 AGTIDTDLIKGLNTT

-1932 QIFSD
+1932 QIFS
-1937 ENLNKLEAA
+1937 ETNLNKLEAA

-2022 FANQGQYWK
+2022 FANQPQYWK
-2031 DFVKLFNSPFL
+2031 DFIKLFNSPFL

-2102 RIKALM
+2102 RIKALQ
-2108 KEGLSQAEAEESA
+2108 KEGLTEAEAEESA

-2207 AIGFEDEDEEEKKRE
+2207 AIGFEDEEEEKRD

-2229 NGMSDSVLRGIG
+2229 NGMSDSILRGVG

>member
-18 SQETINMVI
+18 SQETMNMVI

-53 VDQVSDMDL
+53 VEQVSDTDL

-74 EEEKPEEDVEA
+74 EEEKPEKDVEA
-85 VGVVD
+85 FGVVD
-90 NVVDFFSDISNA
+90 NVVDFFSDLSTAWN
-102 FSQGYMQ
+102 QGSLQ
-109 GERTDEGIELGGFG
+109 GEMTDLGIELAGFG
-123 VVDDPASDEEVTR
+123 IGDDPANDQDVINF
-136 WIEGQQKQAKLNSQ
+136 IEGKKKELRLSSQ
-150 SYEMKEFD
+150 SFEMKEFD
-158 RIYEEAGGGA
+158 RIYEEAGGGW
-168 WGFLKGVA
+168 WGFLKGAA

-181 LSTMLASSMASQY
+181 LSSMLV
-194 SSIVNSE
+194 SSISSQLSSIKNSE
-201 EVATAAL
+201 EVAAAAL
-208 AGGATGVA
+208 AGGGAGA
-216 AGAAATPFGMVA
+216 AVGAAATAYGLGIGAIPGA
-228 GGIAGAMTSSMAM
+228 IAGAMSASMGM
-241 MEAGLTFNELMLEEI
+241 MEAGLTFNELLMEEI
-256 GGDINDPGAKK
+256 GGNINDPGAKD
-267 KIRAVLDNP
+267 KIKAILDNP
-276 EKLSELKSK
+276 EKLQDLKTR
-285 ARNRGVAIG
+285 ARNRGAAIAG
-294 AVELLTLGIAKGVGG
+294 IELATMGLAKGVGG
-309 KIASKLS
+309 KLASKGIG
-316 RAAAVGGIEITG
+316 RATRVAAIGGTEIIG
-328 GGLGEVAGR
+328 GGTGEVVGR
-337 LAADQE
+337 LAAGQE
-343 MDAKEIGFEA
+343 MDVKEIGFEA

-362 TMSAQAT
+362 TMSGQVF
-369 KLNKAIQTAE
+369 KFQKAVQSAE
-379 ISKKIRDS
+379 IGKKIRES
-387 NEYGDV
+387 NEYGDI

-405 KTNAIDVE
+405 KTNAVDVE

-421 QILDERVEEQVLSG
+421 QILDSRVEEQILTG
-435 KMTKAEGDVVRQNF
+435 KLTKAEGDVIKQNF

-456 NSIKSLDLT
+456 SRIKSLDLT
-465 TEQEAE
+465 TEQEAQ
-471 AVDKLAEFEKVKSEL
+471 AVDKLAERDKIQNELNELKETKSE
-486 KSAKDSAPAITAPI
+486 AITAGKKEELKVIDNEISEII
-500 KEKLKAL
+500 K
-507 DAELT
+507 
-512 DIIRADSKAKVEE
+512 ADSKAKVEE

-543 NLTSAEIAEQFDT
+543 DLTTADIVKQFDT
-556 EKTKFSDADGFFKDG
+556 DETKFSEADGFFKDG

-577 EVAIETRAVSVGS
+577 EIAAETRAVSVGS
-590 HELLHGILK
+590 HELLHGILQ

-608 SKIIQDFRSQLNKEQ
+608 SKIIQDFRSQLNKKQ

-630 ANQKDKNGK
+630 ANATDKDGN
-639 RLYSESDLEAAPDE
+639 RLYSKEELDNSPDE

-659 DAIAKNEIKFEE
+659 DAIAKNEIKFDEG
-671 NIFTKLGDII
+671 LGTMLMDFI

-708 NKSIESGNLTKS
+708 DKSIKSGKLSKS
-720 IQEDLVSSENQKLFD
+720 IQEDLVPGITTVDSGNAKLSRSEDASN
-735 SEYKRLSLSTKQDIA
+735 
-750 FEENENID
+750 
-758 TGHTTFEGDFKVG
+758 KVQELY
-771 DTQFGL
+771 DTQGEAAAFDIIEQFKPITSKIVEKRSQAPGFDRQL
-777 KLIPLDNISDD
+777 LTDEIETGKRGILDLVREYDAESGVPLAAYINKFLPARAIEASKRILGEEFTDD
-788 FEAEFELKKQ
+788 VT
-798 LEAKNINTKELLSV
+798 EAKGVAAEEVAVDVAPTDKSTTSKLRRVLGIKQGDAIYDLAKKVSGEILSGDLPGKKVKTAINKEARKSKLRKAVSDLMGTEKAIDEQFLNKNI
-812 EFEDFEDGLDITGKS
+812 
-827 LEGKTSAI
+827 LEILKALPASDLVKLEREA
-835 KTFSVVANSVLDFVK
+835 KVKVLAE
-850 QNNVKGVVFNSSEAN
+850 QGPRLNVKDAREAVN
-865 RTRLYKTMVDRF
+865 KGL
-877 SKELGWEYEQI
+877 L
-888 KTTPV
+888 
-893 QGEVDTFVVTPKDT
+893 PKDT
-907 TKQSKSVAKSTQELL
+907 NLQSGPKVSSKLPTTLEQAKEFFTQKRKAGLVNVVTEMLVKDAAPEVTKDKM
-922 NIETDTAND
+922 D
-931 LAIESKSAPLSSAK
+931 LAIRAKVLSEIDRAPELKFSKTSIFQAETNLEKILSEGFNDYATETNKKWPALFKSLGIVNLNLNDKTQREKFLNDLISTEVDENGKPIPGLASKFPKSFWRNFQGTSTSVSEMRGNVKFYKMQDGSFAPGVLVKGKDGKTKYKAPKNAFRKYASHVFFLNVADAKAWIEKAESKGIKFPPESDMFKDLLYKEPYTQKVNKKEVLLLNKERFNDVNFINRQENKLKALESIFKTFEKFMAEGKGKNNAALVGGLLKSTAGWQGHFIRKSAPVRFFQTGK
-945 EKSLIRQYTSLA
+945 M
-957 LKALGYSAKAGSIA
+957 
-971 PQEAVSFV
+971 F
-979 QGLFPSILKNYDLS
+979 
-993 KNTKFST
+993 
-1000 HVTNNITPKRQQ
+1000 
-1012 FYEEQI
+1012 
-1018 GDDAVTTSLDDERV
+1018 DAD
-1032 REMASPT
+1032 
-1039 QEQTDTSTE
+1039 
-1048 SKKDIVPTTDPL
+1048 
-1060 KLFGPNNE
+1060 
-1068 IKESFLKNTIDKLK
+1068 
-1082 ELNIKGL
+1082 
-1089 TYNTLRILDAESVA
+1089 
-1103 ELVFGDKK
+1103 
-1111 VAGKILDPAKNL
+1111 
-1123 SQGEARRA
+1123 
-1131 LMFVNKNAAALIKL
+1131 
-1145 LPENNTE
+1145 
-1152 IKSVTSKSNAN
+1152 
-1163 TKISIGGLPT
+1163 
-1173 GIPRN
+1173 
-1178 IQSKFYTKG
+1178 G
-1187 KRIGNNTQF
+1187 KR
-1196 SKKPGITLDSFKKEL
+1196 L
-1211 GIEGNVKSPD
+1211 
-1221 FKVRSNTSQALR
+1221 
-1233 GMLELAGRAMTNTAA
+1233 
-1248 RQYLKSI
+1248 
-1255 GYDPIVI
+1255 
-1262 EQLAE
+1262 
-1267 GKNPTMFSRSALEKL
+1267 
-1282 SGINVFQ
+1282 
-1289 EAAEKSD
+1289 
-1296 ADFAN
+1296 
-1301 FGESSWNPIY
+1301 
-1311 KSLGFN
+1311 
-1317 PLDPASPAD
+1317 
-1326 KAKMEMFFAKVLPQY
+1326 
-1341 LPLEIIALL
+1341 
-1350 GPTMTNGKA
+1350 
-1359 SYYKANSEKFKEASE
+1359 
-1374 KNPEKYPTKTT
+1374 
-1385 KETSE
+1385 
-1390 SKQKFVDEAVAKGEF
+1390 
-1405 SKINKAKSFWFENTD
+1405 
-1420 SAKEISEQYIGDVEI
+1420 
-1435 GSKYK
+1435 
-1440 LKEEE
+1440 
-1445 LNDLKAMFLKQS
+1445 
-1457 FTSGTGKNRTI
+1457 FT
-1468 QQKFLD
+1468 
-1474 TMWQKQSLDNQN
+1474 
-1486 AAKLRGLKVMFNVF
+1486 
-1500 QKMIA
+1500 
-1505 DDARNAQM
+1505 
-1513 IIGILSKTSGHQN
+1513 
-1526 GFVRV
+1526 
-1531 AAPMKFIAKNIDGVE
+1531 
-1546 IVEEHTLPASIAAK
+1546 EEHTLPATGIAQY
-1560 FLFQQAAAG
+1560 LFIQAASGNISKSFPNVRRNFFQGALLN
-1569 TVNSNFSG
+1569 VN
-1577 IEKNYM
+1577 
-1583 QGVLSSVDDKQL
+1583 DDKL
-1595 RGVGIDGNK
+1595 AGIGVDGKK
-1604 FNYIAST
+1604 FSYKEAT
-1611 PDGWTINDNVWAR
+1611 PEGWTLEDNIWAR
-1624 YFNSNVANG
+1624 YFNANVAKQ
-1633 PGFGID
+1633 GFGID
-1639 PNNIELQSGQTV
+1639 PNSLMTYQGKTIFD
-1651 YEVYGVDNTGAFID
+1651 VYGVDSTGAFID

-1687 RFSKSTPFG
+1687 RFSKSTSFG
-1696 NPEVLSLM
+1696 NSEVLSLM

-1752 GANKGK
+1752 GSNKGK

-1903 AGTIDTDLMKGLNTT
+1903 AGTIDTDLIKGLNTT

-1932 QIFSD
+1932 QIFS
-1937 ENLNKLEAA
+1937 ETNLNKLEAA

-2022 FANQGQYWK
+2022 FANQPQYWK
-2031 DFVKLFNSPFL
+2031 DFIKLFNSPFL

-2102 RIKALM
+2102 RIKALQ
-2108 KEGLSQAEAEESA
+2108 KEGLTEAEAEESA

-2207 AIGFEDEDEEEKKRE
+2207 AIGFEDEEEEKRD

-2229 NGMSDSVLRGIG
+2229 NGMSDSILRGVG

>member
-74 EEEKPEEDVEA
+74 KEEKPEEDVEA

-512 DIIRADSKAKVEE
+512 DIIRADSKAKVEK

-1262 EQLAE
+1262 EQIAE

-1740 DKAYARVKAEVV
+1740 DKAYARVKTEVV

-1918 KRIKYLEVWQQNVD
+1918 KRTKYLEVWQQNVD

>member
-1 MNEELRGII
+1 
-10 QKMIDNGE
+10 MIDNGE
-18 SQETINMVI
+18 SQETMNMVI

-53 VDQVSDMDL
+53 VEQVSDTDL

-74 EEEKPEEDVEA
+74 EEEKPEKDVEA
-85 VGVVD
+85 FGVVD
-90 NVVDFFSDISNA
+90 NVVDFFSDLSTAWN
-102 FSQGYMQ
+102 QGSLQ
-109 GERTDEGIELGGFG
+109 GEMTDLGIELAGFG
-123 VVDDPASDEEVTR
+123 IGDDPANDQDVINF
-136 WIEGQQKQAKLNSQ
+136 IEGKKKELRLSSQ
-150 SYEMKEFD
+150 SFEMKEFD
-158 RIYEEAGGGA
+158 RIYEEAGGGW
-168 WGFLKGVA
+168 WGFLKGAA

-181 LSTMLASSMASQY
+181 LSSMLV
-194 SSIVNSE
+194 SSISSQLSSIKNSE
-201 EVATAAL
+201 EVAAAAL
-208 AGGATGVA
+208 AGGGAGA
-216 AGAAATPFGMVA
+216 AVGAAATAYGLGIGAIPGA
-228 GGIAGAMTSSMAM
+228 IAGAMSASMGM
-241 MEAGLTFNELMLEEI
+241 MEAGLTFNELLMEEI
-256 GGDINDPGAKK
+256 GGNINDPGAKD
-267 KIRAVLDNP
+267 KIKAILDNP
-276 EKLSELKSK
+276 EKLQDLKTR
-285 ARNRGVAIG
+285 ARNRGAAIAG
-294 AVELLTLGIAKGVGG
+294 IELATMGLAKGVGG
-309 KIASKLS
+309 KLASKGIG
-316 RAAAVGGIEITG
+316 RATRVAAIGGTEIIG
-328 GGLGEVAGR
+328 GGTGEVVGR
-337 LAADQE
+337 LAAGQE
-343 MDAKEIGFEA
+343 MDVKEIGFEA

-362 TMSAQAT
+362 TMSGQVF
-369 KLNKAIQTAE
+369 KFQKAVQSAE
-379 ISKKIRDS
+379 IGKKIRES
-387 NEYGDV
+387 NEYGDI

-405 KTNAIDVE
+405 KTNAVDVE

-421 QILDERVEEQVLSG
+421 QILDSRVEEQILTG
-435 KMTKAEGDVVRQNF
+435 KLTKAEGDVIKQNF

-456 NSIKSLDLT
+456 SRIKSLDLT
-465 TEQEAE
+465 TEQEAQ
-471 AVDKLAEFEKVKSEL
+471 AVDKLAERDKIQNELNELKETKSE
-486 KSAKDSAPAITAPI
+486 AITAGKKEELKVIDNEISEII
-500 KEKLKAL
+500 K
-507 DAELT
+507 
-512 DIIRADSKAKVEE
+512 ADSKAKVEE

-543 NLTSAEIAEQFDT
+543 DLTTADIVKQFDT
-556 EKTKFSDADGFFKDG
+556 DETKFSEADGFFKDG

-577 EVAIETRAVSVGS
+577 EIAAETRAVSVGS
-590 HELLHGILK
+590 HELLHGILQ

-608 SKIIQDFRSQLNKEQ
+608 SKIIQDFRSQLNKKQ

-630 ANQKDKNGK
+630 ANATDKDGN
-639 RLYSESDLEAAPDE
+639 RLYSKEELDNSPDE

-659 DAIAKNEIKFEE
+659 DAIAKNEIKFDEG
-671 NIFTKLGDII
+671 LGTMLMDFI

-708 NKSIESGNLTKS
+708 DKSIKSGKLSKS
-720 IQEDLVSSENQKLFD
+720 IQEDLVPGITTVDSGDAKLSRSEDASN
-735 SEYKRLSLSTKQDIA
+735 
-750 FEENENID
+750 
-758 TGHTTFEGDFKVG
+758 KVQELY
-771 DTQFGL
+771 DTQGEAAAFDIIEQFKPITSKIVEKRSQAPGFDRQL
-777 KLIPLDNISDD
+777 LTDEIETGKRGILDLVREYDAESGVPLAAYINKFLPARAIEASKRILGEEFTDD
-788 FEAEFELKKQ
+788 VT
-798 LEAKNINTKELLSV
+798 EAKGVAAEEVAVDVAPTDKSTTSKLRRVLGIKQGDAIYDLAKKVSGEILSGDLPGKKVKTAINKEARKSKLRKAVSDLMGTEKAIDEQFLNKNI
-812 EFEDFEDGLDITGKS
+812 
-827 LEGKTSAI
+827 LEILKALPASDLVKLEREA
-835 KTFSVVANSVLDFVK
+835 KVKVLAE
-850 QNNVKGVVFNSSEAN
+850 QGPRLNVKDAREAVN
-865 RTRLYKTMVDRF
+865 KGL
-877 SKELGWEYEQI
+877 L
-888 KTTPV
+888 
-893 QGEVDTFVVTPKDT
+893 PKDT
-907 TKQSKSVAKSTQELL
+907 NLQSGPKVSSKLPTTLEQAKEFFTQKRKAGLVNVVTEMLVKDAAPEVTKDKM
-922 NIETDTAND
+922 D
-931 LAIESKSAPLSSAK
+931 LAIRAKVLSEIDRAPELKFSKTSIFQAETNLEKILSEGFNDYATETNKKWPALFKSLGIVNLNLNDKTQREKFLNDLISTEVDENGKPIPGLASKFPKSFWRNFQGTSTSVSEMRGNVKFYKMQDGSFAPGVLVKGKDGKTKYKAPKNAFRKYASHVFFLNVADAKAWIEKAESKGIKFPPESDMFKDLLYKEPYTQKVNKKEVLLLNKERFNDVNFINRQENKLKALESIFKTFEKFMAEGKGKNNAALVGGLLKSTAGWQGHFIRKSAPVRFFQTGK
-945 EKSLIRQYTSLA
+945 M
-957 LKALGYSAKAGSIA
+957 
-971 PQEAVSFV
+971 F
-979 QGLFPSILKNYDLS
+979 
-993 KNTKFST
+993 
-1000 HVTNNITPKRQQ
+1000 
-1012 FYEEQI
+1012 
-1018 GDDAVTTSLDDERV
+1018 DAD
-1032 REMASPT
+1032 
-1039 QEQTDTSTE
+1039 
-1048 SKKDIVPTTDPL
+1048 
-1060 KLFGPNNE
+1060 
-1068 IKESFLKNTIDKLK
+1068 
-1082 ELNIKGL
+1082 
-1089 TYNTLRILDAESVA
+1089 
-1103 ELVFGDKK
+1103 
-1111 VAGKILDPAKNL
+1111 
-1123 SQGEARRA
+1123 
-1131 LMFVNKNAAALIKL
+1131 
-1145 LPENNTE
+1145 
-1152 IKSVTSKSNAN
+1152 
-1163 TKISIGGLPT
+1163 
-1173 GIPRN
+1173 
-1178 IQSKFYTKG
+1178 G
-1187 KRIGNNTQF
+1187 KR
-1196 SKKPGITLDSFKKEL
+1196 L
-1211 GIEGNVKSPD
+1211 
-1221 FKVRSNTSQALR
+1221 
-1233 GMLELAGRAMTNTAA
+1233 
-1248 RQYLKSI
+1248 
-1255 GYDPIVI
+1255 
-1262 EQLAE
+1262 
-1267 GKNPTMFSRSALEKL
+1267 
-1282 SGINVFQ
+1282 
-1289 EAAEKSD
+1289 
-1296 ADFAN
+1296 
-1301 FGESSWNPIY
+1301 
-1311 KSLGFN
+1311 
-1317 PLDPASPAD
+1317 
-1326 KAKMEMFFAKVLPQY
+1326 
-1341 LPLEIIALL
+1341 
-1350 GPTMTNGKA
+1350 
-1359 SYYKANSEKFKEASE
+1359 
-1374 KNPEKYPTKTT
+1374 
-1385 KETSE
+1385 
-1390 SKQKFVDEAVAKGEF
+1390 
-1405 SKINKAKSFWFENTD
+1405 
-1420 SAKEISEQYIGDVEI
+1420 
-1435 GSKYK
+1435 
-1440 LKEEE
+1440 
-1445 LNDLKAMFLKQS
+1445 
-1457 FTSGTGKNRTI
+1457 FT
-1468 QQKFLD
+1468 
-1474 TMWQKQSLDNQN
+1474 
-1486 AAKLRGLKVMFNVF
+1486 
-1500 QKMIA
+1500 
-1505 DDARNAQM
+1505 
-1513 IIGILSKTSGHQN
+1513 
-1526 GFVRV
+1526 
-1531 AAPMKFIAKNIDGVE
+1531 
-1546 IVEEHTLPASIAAK
+1546 EEHTLPATGIAQY
-1560 FLFQQAAAG
+1560 LFIQAASGNISKSFPNVRRNFFQGALLN
-1569 TVNSNFSG
+1569 VN
-1577 IEKNYM
+1577 
-1583 QGVLSSVDDKQL
+1583 DDKL
-1595 RGVGIDGNK
+1595 AGIGVDGKK
-1604 FNYIAST
+1604 FSYKEAT
-1611 PDGWTINDNVWAR
+1611 PEGWTLEDNIWAR
-1624 YFNSNVANG
+1624 YFNANVAKQ
-1633 PGFGID
+1633 GFGID
-1639 PNNIELQSGQTV
+1639 PNSLMTYQGKTIFD
-1651 YEVYGVDNTGAFID
+1651 VYGVDSTGAFID

-1687 RFSKSTPFG
+1687 RFSKSTSFG
-1696 NPEVLSLM
+1696 NSEVLSLM

-1752 GANKGK
+1752 GSNKGK

-1903 AGTIDTDLMKGLNTT
+1903 AGTIDTDLIKGLNTT

-1932 QIFSD
+1932 QIFS
-1937 ENLNKLEAA
+1937 ETNLNKLEAA

-2022 FANQGQYWK
+2022 FANQPQYWK
-2031 DFVKLFNSPFL
+2031 DFIKLFNSPFL

-2102 RIKALM
+2102 RIKALQ
-2108 KEGLSQAEAEESA
+2108 KEGLTEAEAEESA

-2207 AIGFEDEDEEEKKRE
+2207 AIGFEDEEEEKRD

-2229 NGMSDSVLRGIG
+2229 NGMSDSILRGVG